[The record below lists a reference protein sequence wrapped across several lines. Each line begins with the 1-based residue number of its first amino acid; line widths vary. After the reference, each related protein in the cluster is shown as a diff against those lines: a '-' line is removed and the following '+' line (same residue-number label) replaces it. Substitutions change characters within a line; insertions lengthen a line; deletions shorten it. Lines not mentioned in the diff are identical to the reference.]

1 MGNFISNQAVVLSGG
16 LSDYITLNTLFGAIV
31 VLAVLILIMIITFIV
46 SVRPLLNGNASVQA
60 SESGGVPGAVFE
72 QIARQE
78 EAELVDDTELV
89 AVITAAIHAYRGD
102 AVPTVPAD
110 GFVVRS
116 IRKAGRTRLL
126 NA

>member
-46 SVRPLLNGNASVQA
+46 SVRPLLNGNTSVQA
-60 SESGGVPGAVFE
+60 SESGVPGAVFE